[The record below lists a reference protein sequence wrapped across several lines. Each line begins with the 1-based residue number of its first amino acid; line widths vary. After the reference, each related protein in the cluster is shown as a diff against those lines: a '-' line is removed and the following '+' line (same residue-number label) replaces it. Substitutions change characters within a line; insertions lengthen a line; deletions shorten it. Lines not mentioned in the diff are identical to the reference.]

1 MSTRIRKNPHV
12 MRKIPTQARSRATV
26 EAIVEA
32 ATHVLGRR
40 GWAEFTTN
48 EVADVAGAS
57 IGSLYQ
63 YFPNKLSL
71 IEAIRRRHFDG
82 VIAVLKKA
90 CIEPDDSSVDSLI
103 EGMLELHSSNPS
115 LHKALLEEAPRVEL
129 SGAHAEFEREYLEGY
144 CAFVSKHL
152 RDSRAGPSR
161 VIARVLAGAIE
172 GAVHDAA
179 THGQS
184 GSPAFKRELAFLV
197 RSYLSR

>member
-1 MSTRIRKNPHV
+1 MSTRIQKSAHV
-12 MRKIPTQARSRATV
+12 MRKLPTQARSRATV

-82 VIAVLKKA
+82 VIALLARA
-90 CIEPDDSSVDSLI
+90 CVEPAESSVDSLI

-115 LHKALLEEAPRVEL
+115 LHKALLEEAPRLERSV
-129 SGAHAEFEREYLEGY
+129 AHVEFEREYLEGY

-152 RDSRAGPSR
+152 RGSRAGSSR

-179 THGQS
+179 THGLS
-184 GSPAFKRELAFLV
+184 GSPALKRELTFLV